1 MIIDFDI
8 KTQTYLC
15 KCDICGMKY
24 IADIDDETNIC
35 INCLIER
42 FE

>member
-1 MIIDFDI
+1 MIIEVYKGDYI
-8 KTQTYLC
+8 C

-24 IADIDDETNIC
+24 IATEESETSIC